1 MNSTDLDLAFAPA
14 WKLREF
20 IESRRISPVELA
32 EFTLRRIDSLNP
44 RLNAFLTVTAD
55 LAMHAAKEAE
65 HGVMRG
71 DRLGALH
78 GIPVSIKDLEGV
90 KGVRLTSGSLVHRDD
105 IAERDSLC
113 VERIKAAGA
122 VIVGKTNTPEF
133 GAAGTTENLIGEPC
147 RNPWDL
153 ERTPGGSSGG
163 AAASVAAGITPVA
176 QGSDGG
182 GSVRIPASFS
192 GIYGIKATQGR
203 IPRRRSSLHSYFP
216 LNNSSVGPM
225 TRDVRDCA
233 VLLNVLSG
241 PAPDA
246 ESGTISTP
254 PPDYTEC
261 LARGVRGLRIAW
273 SHDFGG
279 APVDHEIV
287 DICGKAAKVFEEL
300 GAHVEHAEYKPD
312 APEAVFES
320 FVTFSAAKTYATHPD
335 ALERREDLTD
345 YFFSALERGRAVTGE
360 QLFTAI
366 SNIGRY
372 RAYTVEFLSRYDLL
386 LSPTLAVG
394 AFKIG
399 HPPEAIGGKRVFSPR
414 LGFYPFTYPFN
425 ATGNPAASI
434 PCGFTREGMPAGLQI
449 VGRHEDEATV
459 IAASAAF
466 EQARPWAQHRPPV
479 R

>member
-1 MNSTDLDLAFAPA
+1 
-14 WKLREF
+14 
-20 IESRRISPVELA
+20 
-32 EFTLRRIDSLNP
+32 
-44 RLNAFLTVTAD
+44 
-55 LAMHAAKEAE
+55 
-65 HGVMRG
+65 
-71 DRLGALH
+71 
-78 GIPVSIKDLEGV
+78 
-90 KGVRLTSGSLVHRDD
+90 
-105 IAERDSLC
+105 
-113 VERIKAAGA
+113 
-122 VIVGKTNTPEF
+122 
-133 GAAGTTENLIGEPC
+133 
-147 RNPWDL
+147 
-153 ERTPGGSSGG
+153 
-163 AAASVAAGITPVA
+163 
-176 QGSDGG
+176 
-182 GSVRIPASFS
+182 
-192 GIYGIKATQGR
+192 YGIKATQGR
-203 IPRRRSSLHSYFP
+203 IPRRRSSVHSYFP
-216 LNNSSVGPM
+216 LNNSSVGPLA
-225 TRDVRDCA
+225 RDVRDCA

-320 FVTFSAAKTYATHPD
+320 FVTFSAAKTYTTHPD
-335 ALERREDLTD
+335 ALQRRADLTD

-434 PCGFTREGMPAGLQI
+434 PCGFTKEGMPAGLQI
-449 VGRHEDEATV
+449 IGRHEDEATV

-479 R
+479 H